1 MIAYKT
7 EKINNAI
14 CFFAREV
21 YKLRKQYL
29 PQTLLYKF
37 LSYLDFSSIEK
48 LGKPAL
54 ELEYRAYKNGPV
66 PVGIYNS
73 REGYQTDCF
82 KFEKRGTNRF
92 VVISTKEAN
101 LDYFSEF
108 EIETMNYLIDKYIK
122 NNLDMKQII
131 DNICEASHNEIK
143 AWKVA
148 YDKKKNSRINY
159 SDTFGEIDK
168 KGSNKLSIQEERFLV
183 YHSFKNKSLCN

>member
-7 EKINNAI
+7 EKTNNAI

-66 PVGIYNS
+66 PVGIYNN

-108 EIETMNYLIDKYIK
+108 EIETMNDLIDKYIK

-131 DNICEASHNEIK
+131 DNICEDSHNEIK

-168 KGSNKLSIQEERFLV
+168 KESNKLSIQEERFLV

>member
-14 CFFAREV
+14 CFFAQEV
-21 YKLRKQYL
+21 YKFRKQYL
-29 PQTLLYKF
+29 PRTLLYKF

-82 KFEKRGTNRF
+82 KFEKRGTDKF
-92 VVISTKEAN
+92 VIISTKEAD

-122 NNLDMKQII
+122 NNLNMKQII
-131 DNICEASHNEIK
+131 DNICEDSHNEIK

-148 YDKKKNSRINY
+148 YDRKKNSRINY
-159 SDTFGEIDK
+159 SDTFGEINK
-168 KGSNKLSIQEERFLV
+168 KESNKLSIQEERFLV

>member
-7 EKINNAI
+7 EKTNNAI

-66 PVGIYNS
+66 PVGIYNN

-82 KFEKRGTNRF
+82 KFEKRGTNKF
-92 VVISTKEAN
+92 VVISTKEAD

-108 EIETMNYLIDKYIK
+108 EIETMNDLIDKYIK

-131 DNICEASHNEIK
+131 DNICEDSHNEIK

-168 KGSNKLSIQEERFLV
+168 KESNKLSIQEERFLV

>member
-66 PVGIYNS
+66 PVGIYNN

-82 KFEKRGTNRF
+82 KFEKRGTNKF
-92 VVISTKEAN
+92 VVISTKEAD

-108 EIETMNYLIDKYIK
+108 EIETMNDLIDKYIK

-131 DNICEASHNEIK
+131 DNICEDSHNEIK

-148 YDKKKNSRINY
+148 YDRKKNSRIDY

-168 KGSNKLSIQEERFLV
+168 KESNKLSIQEERFLV
-183 YHSFKNKSLCN
+183 YHSFKNKSLCS

>member
-14 CFFAREV
+14 CFFAKEV

-66 PVGIYNS
+66 PVGIYNH
-73 REGYQTDCF
+73 REGYQSDCF
-82 KFEKRGTNRF
+82 KFEKRGTDKF
-92 VVISTKEAN
+92 VIISTKEAD

-108 EIETMNYLIDKYIK
+108 EIEIMNYLLDKYIK
-122 NNLDMKQII
+122 NNLSMKKII
-131 DNICEASHNEIK
+131 DNICEDSHNEIR

-148 YDKKKNSRINY
+148 YDRKKNSAIDY
-159 SDTFGEIDK
+159 SDTFEELDK
-168 KGSNKLSIQEERFLV
+168 KEDDKLSMQEERFLV
-183 YHSFKNKSLCN
+183 YRGLKNNILCN

>member
-1 MIAYKT
+1 MIAYKV
-7 EKINNAI
+7 EKRDNAI
-14 CFFAREV
+14 CFFAHEV

-37 LSYLDFSSIEK
+37 LSYLDFFSIEK

-54 ELEYRAYKNGPV
+54 ELEYRAYKKGPV
-66 PVGIYNS
+66 PVGIYNN

-92 VVISTKEAN
+92 IVISTKEAD

-108 EIETMNYLIDKYIK
+108 EIETMNYLLDKYIK
-122 NNLDMKQII
+122 NNLSMKKII
-131 DNICEASHNEIK
+131 DNICEDSHDEIK

-148 YDKKKNSRINY
+148 YNRKKNSRIDY

-168 KGSNKLSIQEERFLV
+168 KESNKLSIQEERFLV
-183 YHSFKNKSLCN
+183 YRSFKNKTLCN

>member
-7 EKINNAI
+7 EKRNNAI
-14 CFFAREV
+14 CFFAQEV

-37 LSYLDFSSIEK
+37 LSYLDFFSIEK

-54 ELEYRAYKNGPV
+54 ELEYRAYKKGPV

-92 VVISTKEAN
+92 VVISTKEAD

-108 EIETMNYLIDKYIK
+108 EIEIMNYLLDKYIK
-122 NNLDMKQII
+122 NNLDMKKII
-131 DNICEASHNEIK
+131 DKICEDSHNDIK

-148 YDKKKNSRINY
+148 YDRKKNSGINY
-159 SDTFGEIDK
+159 SDTFEEIDK
-168 KGSNKLSIQEERFLV
+168 KEDDKLSIQEERFLV
-183 YHSFKNKSLCN
+183 YRGLKNNTLCN

>member
-7 EKINNAI
+7 EKTNNAI

-66 PVGIYNS
+66 PVGIYNN

-82 KFEKRGTNRF
+82 KFEKRGTNKF
-92 VVISTKEAN
+92 VVISTKEAD

-108 EIETMNYLIDKYIK
+108 EIETMNDLIDKYIK

-131 DNICEASHNEIK
+131 DNICENSHDEIK

-159 SDTFGEIDK
+159 SDTFGEINK
-168 KGSNKLSIQEERFLV
+168 KESNKLSIQEERFLV

>member
-14 CFFAREV
+14 CFFAKEV
-21 YKLRKQYL
+21 YKLIKQYL

-37 LSYLDFSSIEK
+37 LSYLDFFSIEK

-66 PVGIYNS
+66 PVGIYNN

-92 VVISTKEAN
+92 ILISTMEAD

-108 EIETMNYLIDKYIK
+108 EIEIMNYLLKKYI
-122 NNLDMKQII
+122 NQNLPMKKII
-131 DNICEASHNEIK
+131 DQICNDTHKDIR

-148 YDKKKNSRINY
+148 YDREKNSAIDY

-168 KGSNKLSIQEERFLV
+168 KESNKLSIQEGRFLV
-183 YHSFKNKSLCN
+183 YRGLKNNILCN

>member
-14 CFFAREV
+14 CFFAKEV

-66 PVGIYNS
+66 PVGIYNN

-92 VVISTKEAN
+92 IVISTKEAD

-108 EIETMNYLIDKYIK
+108 EIETMNYLLDKYIK
-122 NNLDMKQII
+122 NNLSMKKII
-131 DNICEASHNEIK
+131 DNICKDSHNDIK

-148 YDKKKNSRINY
+148 YNRKKNSRIDY
-159 SDTFGEIDK
+159 SDTFEEIDK
-168 KGSNKLSIQEERFLV
+168 KEVNNLSIQEERFLV
-183 YHSFKNKSLCN
+183 YRSLKSRTLCN

>member
-1 MIAYKT
+1 MITYKT
-7 EKINNAI
+7 EKVNNAI
-14 CFFAREV
+14 CFFAKEV

-54 ELEYRAYKNGPV
+54 ELEYRAYKKGPV
-66 PVGIYNS
+66 PVGIYNN
-73 REGYQTDCF
+73 REGYQTNCF

-92 VVISTKEAN
+92 IVISTKEAD

-108 EIETMNYLIDKYIK
+108 EIETMNYLLDKYIR
-122 NNLDMKQII
+122 NNLSMKKII
-131 DNICEASHNEIK
+131 DNICEDSHNEIK
-143 AWKVA
+143 AWKAA
-148 YDKKKNSRINY
+148 YNRKKNSRIDY

-168 KGSNKLSIQEERFLV
+168 KEGSKLSIQEERFLV
-183 YHSFKNKSLCN
+183 YRSFKNKTLCN

>member
-14 CFFAREV
+14 CFFAWEV
-21 YKLRKQYL
+21 YKLRKRYL

-66 PVGIYNS
+66 PVGIYNN

-82 KFEKRGTNRF
+82 KFEKRGTNKF
-92 VVISTKEAN
+92 VVISTKEAD

-108 EIETMNYLIDKYIK
+108 EIETMNDLIDKYIK

-131 DNICEASHNEIK
+131 DNICEDSHNEIK

-168 KGSNKLSIQEERFLV
+168 KESNKLSIQEERFLV

>member
-7 EKINNAI
+7 EKRNSAI
-14 CFFAREV
+14 CFFAQEV

-37 LSYLDFSSIEK
+37 LSYLDFFSIEK

-54 ELEYRAYKNGPV
+54 ELKYRAYKNGPV
-66 PVGIYNS
+66 PVGIYNN

-92 VVISTKEAN
+92 IIISTKEAD

-108 EIETMNYLIDKYIK
+108 EIEIMNYLLDKYIK
-122 NNLDMKQII
+122 NDLDMKKII
-131 DNICEASHNEIK
+131 DNICEDSHNEIK

-148 YDKKKNSRINY
+148 YNRKRNSRIDY

-168 KGSNKLSIQEERFLV
+168 KESNKLSIQEERFLV
-183 YHSFKNKSLCN
+183 YRSFKNKTLCN

>member
-14 CFFAREV
+14 CFFAWEV
-21 YKLRKQYL
+21 YKLRKRYL

-66 PVGIYNS
+66 PVGIYNN

-82 KFEKRGTNRF
+82 KFEKRGTNKF
-92 VVISTKEAN
+92 VVISTKESD

-122 NNLDMKQII
+122 TNLDMKQII
-131 DNICEASHNEIK
+131 DNICEDSHNEIK

-148 YDKKKNSRINY
+148 YDRKKNSRIDY

-168 KGSNKLSIQEERFLV
+168 KESNKLSIQEERFLV
-183 YHSFKNKSLCN
+183 YHSFKNKSLCS

>member
-1 MIAYKT
+1 MIAYKV

-14 CFFAREV
+14 CFFAKEV

-37 LSYLDFSSIEK
+37 LSYLDFFSIEK

-54 ELEYRAYKNGPV
+54 ELEYRAYKKGPV

-92 VVISTKEAN
+92 IVISTKEAD

-108 EIETMNYLIDKYIK
+108 EIETMNYLLDKYIK
-122 NNLDMKQII
+122 NNLSMKKII
-131 DNICEASHNEIK
+131 DNICEDSHDEIK

-148 YDKKKNSRINY
+148 YNRKKNSRIDY
-159 SDTFGEIDK
+159 SDTFGGIDK
-168 KGSNKLSIQEERFLV
+168 KESNKLSIQEERFLV
-183 YHSFKNKSLCN
+183 YRSFKNKTLCN

>member
-1 MIAYKT
+1 MIAYKV
-7 EKINNAI
+7 EKRNNAI
-14 CFFAREV
+14 CFFAQEV

-37 LSYLDFSSIEK
+37 LSYLDFFSIEK

-54 ELEYRAYKNGPV
+54 ELEYRAYKKGPV

-92 VVISTKEAN
+92 IIISTKEAD

-108 EIETMNYLIDKYIK
+108 EIETMNYLLDKYIR
-122 NNLDMKQII
+122 NNLSMKKII
-131 DNICEASHNEIK
+131 DNICEDSHNEIK

-148 YDKKKNSRINY
+148 YNRKKNSRIDY
-159 SDTFGEIDK
+159 SDTFKDLDK
-168 KGSNKLSIQEERFLV
+168 KENNKLSIQEERFLV
-183 YHSFKNKSLCN
+183 YRSLKNKTLCN

>member
-14 CFFAREV
+14 CFFAKEV

-66 PVGIYNS
+66 PVNIYNN

-82 KFEKRGTNRF
+82 KFEKRGTDKF
-92 VVISTKEAN
+92 VIISTKEAD

-108 EIETMNYLIDKYIK
+108 EIEAMNYLLDKYVK
-122 NNLDMKQII
+122 NNLSMEKII
-131 DNICEASHNEIK
+131 DNICNDSHNEIK

-148 YDKKKNSRINY
+148 YDRKKNSRINY

-168 KGSNKLSIQEERFLV
+168 KEINTLSIQEERFLV
-183 YHSFKNKSLCN
+183 YRSLKNKTLCN

>member
-7 EKINNAI
+7 EKIKNAI
-14 CFFAREV
+14 CFFAKEV
-21 YKLRKQYL
+21 YRLRKQYL

-37 LSYLDFSSIEK
+37 LSYLDFFSIEK

-66 PVGIYNS
+66 PVGIYNN
-73 REGYQTDCF
+73 RERYQTDCF

-92 VVISTKEAN
+92 VVISTKEAD

-108 EIETMNYLIDKYIK
+108 EIEIMNYLLDKYIK
-122 NNLDMKQII
+122 NNLDMKKII
-131 DNICEASHNEIK
+131 DNICEDSHDEIK

-148 YDKKKNSRINY
+148 YNKKKNSRIDY
-159 SDTFGEIDK
+159 SDTFEGIDK
-168 KGSNKLSIQEERFLV
+168 KEDDKLSIQEERFLV
-183 YHSFKNKSLCN
+183 YRGLKNNTLCN

>member
-14 CFFAREV
+14 CFFAQEV
-21 YKLRKQYL
+21 YKFRKQYL
-29 PQTLLYKF
+29 PQTLLYKL

-73 REGYQTDCF
+73 REEYQTDCF
-82 KFEKRGTNRF
+82 RFEKRSTDKF
-92 VVISTKEAN
+92 IIISTKEAD

-108 EIETMNYLIDKYIK
+108 EIETMNDLLDKYIK
-122 NNLDMKQII
+122 NNLNMKKII
-131 DNICEASHNEIK
+131 DNICEDSHNEIK

-148 YDKKKNSRINY
+148 YDRKKNSWIDY
-159 SDTFGEIDK
+159 SDTFGDINK
-168 KGSNKLSIQEERFLV
+168 KESNKLSIQEERFSV
-183 YHSFKNKSLCN
+183 YHSFKNKTLCN

>member
-14 CFFAREV
+14 CFFANEV
-21 YKLRKQYL
+21 YKCTGKYL
-29 PQTLLYKF
+29 PQTLLYKLLAF
-37 LSYLDFSSIEK
+37 LDFFSIEK

-54 ELEYRAYKNGPV
+54 ELKYRAYKNGPV
-66 PVGIYNS
+66 PVGIYNN
-73 REGYQTDCF
+73 REGYQTNCF

-92 VVISTKEAN
+92 IIISTKEAD

-108 EIETMNYLIDKYIK
+108 EIEIMNYLLDKYIK
-122 NNLDMKQII
+122 NNLDMKKII
-131 DNICEASHNEIK
+131 DNICEDSHNEIK

-148 YDKKKNSRINY
+148 YNRKKNSRIDY

-168 KGSNKLSIQEERFLV
+168 KESNKLSIQEERFLV
-183 YHSFKNKSLCN
+183 YRSLKNKTLCN

>member
-14 CFFAREV
+14 CFFAQEV
-21 YKLRKQYL
+21 YKFKKQYL
-29 PQTLLYKF
+29 PQTLLYKL

-66 PVGIYNS
+66 PVGIYNN
-73 REGYQTDCF
+73 REEYQTDCF
-82 KFEKRGTNRF
+82 RFEKRSTDRF
-92 VVISTKEAN
+92 IIISTKEAD

-108 EIETMNYLIDKYIK
+108 EIETMNGLLDKYIK
-122 NNLDMKQII
+122 NNLNMKTII
-131 DNICEASHNEIK
+131 DNICEDSHNEIK

-148 YDKKKNSRINY
+148 YDRKKNSRIDY
-159 SDTFGEIDK
+159 SDTFGDINK
-168 KGSNKLSIQEERFLV
+168 KESNKLSIQEERFSV
-183 YHSFKNKSLCN
+183 YRSFKNKTLCN

>member
-108 EIETMNYLIDKYIK
+108 EIETMNDLIDKYIK

-131 DNICEASHNEIK
+131 DDICENSHNEIK

-148 YDKKKNSRINY
+148 YDRKKNSRIDY

-168 KGSNKLSIQEERFLV
+168 KESNKLSIQEERFLV

>member
-14 CFFAREV
+14 CFFAWEV
-21 YKLRKQYL
+21 YKLRKRYL

-66 PVGIYNS
+66 PVGIYNN

-82 KFEKRGTNRF
+82 KFEKRGTNKF
-92 VVISTKEAN
+92 VVISTKESD

-108 EIETMNYLIDKYIK
+108 EIETMNDLIDKYIK

-131 DNICEASHNEIK
+131 DNICEDSHNEIK

-148 YDKKKNSRINY
+148 YDRKKNSRIDY

-168 KGSNKLSIQEERFLV
+168 KESNKLSIQEERFLV
-183 YHSFKNKSLCN
+183 YHSFKNKSLCS

>member
-7 EKINNAI
+7 EKRNNAI
-14 CFFAREV
+14 CFFAQEV

-37 LSYLDFSSIEK
+37 LSYLDFFSIEK

-54 ELEYRAYKNGPV
+54 ELKYRAYKNGPV
-66 PVGIYNS
+66 PVGIYNN

-92 VVISTKEAN
+92 IIISTKEAD

-108 EIETMNYLIDKYIK
+108 EIEIMNYLLDKYIK
-122 NNLDMKQII
+122 NDLDMKKII
-131 DNICEASHNEIK
+131 DNICEDSHNEIK

-148 YDKKKNSRINY
+148 YNRKKNSRIDY

-168 KGSNKLSIQEERFLV
+168 KESNKLSIQEERFLV
-183 YHSFKNKSLCN
+183 YRSFKNKTLCN